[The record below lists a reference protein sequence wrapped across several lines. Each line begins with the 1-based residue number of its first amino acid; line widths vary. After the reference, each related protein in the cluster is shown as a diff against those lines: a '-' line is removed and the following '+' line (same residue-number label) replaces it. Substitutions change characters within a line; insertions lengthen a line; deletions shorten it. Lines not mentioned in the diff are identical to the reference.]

1 MSGLISVIS
10 HTGTFGSGSG
20 EIVVQDQNG
29 LSYYFTEGG
38 AGGNFNTTTNGIPMF
53 VLGNSSPTIGEIYVA
68 GTVGSGMIRGSSV
81 SGNPTYNQPLGGMSA
96 GVANGNCFQNIDA
109 SPQNYEFDND
119 SSRLPNA
126 NQTINDFA
134 TNSSNYGRII
144 MDPTN
149 PNGIWEFGT
158 TNCCLHADTI
168 IETDSGMKK
177 ISEIVAGDKVK
188 HMNGKLMNVKF
199 NLKFCKTN
207 KFIKL
212 PTDCFGEN
220 TPNKDTFIVD
230 GHPIFVDGKEVQ
242 PRDFLSKNGV
252 EEVLLD
258 NYVNVYSLCT
268 DERTF
273 FKVNGDLAVC
283 TWEENECAEKYGYTY
298 WKQ

>member
-1 MSGLISVIS
+1 MEWAATRFYDLAQASINYKDGSEAMNE
-10 HTGTFGSGSG
+10 TGALALN
-20 EIVVQDQNG
+20 NG
-29 LSYYFTEGG
+29 DLNGG
-38 AGGNFNTTTNGIPMF
+38 A
-53 VLGNSSPTIGEIYVA
+53 SSGYEAENQSNPEVFEPT
-68 GTVGSGMIRGSSV
+68 
-81 SGNPTYNQPLGGMSA
+81 L
-96 GVANGNCFQNIDA
+96 
-109 SPQNYEFDND
+109 
-119 SSRLPNA
+119 
-126 NQTINDFA
+126 
-134 TNSSNYGRII
+134 
-144 MDPTN
+144 
-149 PNGIWEFGT
+149 
-158 TNCCLHADTI
+158 CCLHTDTI